1 MKYYSL
7 NSPGSF
13 VDFKEA
19 TIRGQAPDKGLYF
32 PQSIPT
38 LPKYLLTQI
47 DTLSR
52 EELAYQVIR
61 PYTGDTL
68 PESELRRIVAETID
82 FDFPLVPIEPAQT
95 FAASASPDITSRQ
108 PQTFAASPAS
118 PDIFSLEL
126 FHGPT
131 LAFKDVGARFMSRC
145 LGYFVRDNKRPVTVL
160 VATSGD
166 TGGAVASGFYDVEG
180 IRVVILYPSGKV
192 SSVQE
197 LQLTTLGKNITALEV
212 NGSFDDCQQMVK
224 EAFAD
229 KTLQQELF
237 LTSANSINVARWLPQ
252 QFYYFFAW
260 QQWTDKKNPPV
271 ICVPSG
277 NFGNICAGLLA
288 HQSGLP
294 AAHFIAACNAN
305 DVVPVF
311 LQTGEYKT
319 KAAKPTLSNAMD
331 VANPSNFVRILE
343 LFQKQLPSLKKT
355 LSSVSISD
363 DETVAA
369 IRRLYTDHHYL
380 ADPHGAVGWLA
391 LHRYLD
397 EHPGSKG
404 FFLETAH
411 PVKFYDTVEPIIGQQ
426 IPLPASVAALLDKQK
441 QSKKI
446 AALYT
451 NLKDFLLS

>member
-1 MKYYSL
+1 MNYYSL
-7 NSPGSF
+7 NSPDKF
-13 VDFKEA
+13 VNFKEA
-19 TIRGQAPDKGLYF
+19 TIHGQAPDKGLYF
-32 PQSIPT
+32 PQTIPT
-38 LPKYLLTQI
+38 LPKHLLEEI

-52 EELAYQVIR
+52 EELAFQVIR

-68 PESELRRIVAETID
+68 PEAELRRIVRETID
-82 FDFPLVPIEPAQT
+82 FEFPLVDV
-95 FAASASPDITSRQ
+95 SADIQ
-108 PQTFAASPAS
+108 
-118 PDIFSLEL
+118 SLEL

-145 LGYFVRDNKRPVTVL
+145 LGYFVKDNKRPVTVL

-180 IRVVILYPSGKV
+180 VRVVILYPSGKV

-212 NGSFDDCQQMVK
+212 EGSFDDCQQMVK
-224 EAFAD
+224 QAFAD
-229 KTLQQELF
+229 ETLQQELF

-260 QQWTDKKNPPV
+260 QQWADKTNPPV

-294 AAHFIAACNAN
+294 ANHFIAATNAN
-305 DVVPVF
+305 DVIPVF
-311 LQTGEYKT
+311 LETGELRT
-319 KAAKPTLSNAMD
+319 QIAKATLSNAMD

-343 LFQKQLPSLKKT
+343 IFRQQLPDLRQT

-363 DETVAA
+363 EETIAA
-369 IRRLYTDHHYL
+369 IRHLYKDHHYL

-391 LHRYLD
+391 LQRYI
-397 EHPGSKG
+397 EQHPGAKG
-404 FFLETAH
+404 YFLETAH

-426 IPLPASVAALLDKQK
+426 IPLPPSVKAILDKK
-441 QSKKI
+441 KHSKKI
-446 AALYT
+446 PAQYT
-451 NLKDFLLS
+451 NLKEFLLT